1 MIYNALPRSAHL
13 EISDRCQAG
22 CPMCG
27 RTKLLDGTDSS
38 YIENVDLTYE
48 EIYNAFPPEYLEQ
61 SGFDYVNV
69 CGSFGD
75 PLMNRDAF
83 KILEHFASRDI
94 ETALFTNG
102 SLRST
107 KWWYELGQMFAKGH
121 PKNYAYFAIDGVDQ
135 ETHEYYRRFTKLDKI
150 LANAKAFMEGGGK
163 AIWNFIVFKHNEH
176 QLEEAQQISHEM
188 GFWKFSA
195 VKTDRFILHDIRD
208 GIDKKGR
215 EFTLERPTDEQWL
228 IDAQHSYAR
237 SMIEYYKNYEKRLE
251 AGETVTTSIHCEVA
265 PKGQIFVGANG
276 FVFPCCYTYGFYK
289 RILVP
294 DGELGHGITKVDP
307 VYPWTDDLNIKHTP
321 ISEIVLHDYFIDTA
335 NKWNTLPVPCCQ
347 KTCGIKYIK
356 RKTDVYNNSPSLIL
370 SSTD

>member
-38 YIENVDLTYE
+38 YINNVDLTYE
-48 EIYNAFPPEYLEQ
+48 EIYNAFPPEYLEE
-61 SGFDYVNV
+61 SKFDYVNV

-75 PLMNRDAF
+75 PLMNPDAF
-83 KILEHFASRDI
+83 KILEHFASRGI

-102 SLRST
+102 SLRNE

-150 LANAKAFMEGGGK
+150 LKNAKAFMDGGGK

-176 QLEEAQQISHEM
+176 QVKEAQRISQEM

-215 EFTLERPTDEQWL
+215 EFSLERPTDEQWL

-237 SMIEYYKNYEKRLE
+237 TMIEYYKNYEKRLE
-251 AGETVTTSIHCEVA
+251 NGDTVESKISCEVA
-265 PKGQIFVGANG
+265 PKGQIFVGADG

-307 VYPWTDDLNIKHTP
+307 VYPWTDEVNIKHTP
-321 ISEIVLHDYFIDTA
+321 IGEIVLHDYFIDTA
-335 NKWNTLPVPCCQ
+335 DKFNTLPVPCCQ
-347 KTCGIKYIK
+347 KACGIKYVK
-356 RKTDVYNNSPSLIL
+356 RKEDVYNTSSLIL
-370 SSTD
+370 SSFD

>member
-27 RTKLLDGTDSS
+27 RTKLEDGTDSS
-38 YIENVDLTYE
+38 YIENVDLSYQD
-48 EIYNAFPPEYLEQ
+48 IYNAFPPDYLES

-75 PLMNRDAF
+75 PLMNPEAF
-83 KILEHFASRDI
+83 QILEHFVSRGI

-107 KWWYELGQMFAKGH
+107 SWWYKLGQMFAKGH
-121 PKNYAYFAIDGVDQ
+121 KKNYVYFAIDGTDQ

-150 LANAKAFMEGGGK
+150 FANAKAFMEGGGK
-163 AIWNFIVFKHNEH
+163 AVWSFILFKHNEH
-176 QLEEAQQISHEM
+176 QLEEAKQMSKDM
-188 GFWKFSA
+188 GFFKFTA
-195 VKTDRFILHDIRD
+195 VKTDRFIMHDIRD
-208 GIDKKGR
+208 GIDRKGR
-215 EFTLERPTDEQWL
+215 QFTLERPEDPQWL
-228 IDAQHSYAR
+228 IDAQHEYAR
-237 SMIEYYKNYEKRLE
+237 TMIDYYIKYEDRLKN
-251 AGETVTTSIHCEVA
+251 GDTVESQISCEVA

-294 DGELGHGITKVDP
+294 EGELSHGISHADP
-307 VYPWTDDLNIKHTP
+307 EYPWSDEVNLKHTP
-321 ISEIVLHDYFIDTA
+321 IGEIVLHDYFIGVAD
-335 NKWNTLPVPCCQ
+335 KWNSLPLPCCQ

-356 RKTDVYNNSPSLIL
+356 RKEDVYNETSLIL
-370 SSTD
+370 SSSD

>member
-27 RTKLLDGTDSS
+27 RTKILDGTDSS
-38 YIENVDLTYE
+38 YIENADLSYE
-48 EIYNAFPPEYLEQ
+48 EIYKAFSPEYLEA

-83 KILEHFASRDI
+83 KILEHFASRGI

-102 SLRST
+102 SLRSE
-107 KWWYELGQMFAKGH
+107 KWWFELGQMFAKGH
-121 PKNYAYFAIDGVDQ
+121 PKNYAYFAIDGTDQ

-150 LANAKAFMEGGGK
+150 FKNAKAFMDGGGK

-176 QLEEAQQISHEM
+176 QLEEARRISQEM
-188 GFWKFSA
+188 GFWKFSS
-195 VKTDRFILHDIRD
+195 VKTDRFIMHDIRD
-208 GIDKKGR
+208 GIDRVGR
-215 EFTLERPTDEQWL
+215 EYTLERPTDPQHL
-228 IDAQHSYAR
+228 IDAHHQYAR
-237 SMIEYYKNYEKRLE
+237 TMIEYYKRYENRL
-251 AGETVTTSIHCEVA
+251 ANGDTVETSINCEVA

-276 FVFPCCYTYGFYK
+276 YVFPCCYTYGFYK

-294 DGELGHGITKVDP
+294 EGELNHGIKNADP
-307 VYPWTDDLNIKHTP
+307 MYPWDDEVNLKHTP
-321 ISEIVLHDYFIDTA
+321 IDQIVMHDFFHRLSDR
-335 NKWNTLPVPCCQ
+335 WDDLPVPCCQ

-356 RKTDVYNNSPSLIL
+356 RKEDVYNEASLIL
-370 SSTD
+370 SSAD

>member
-27 RTKLLDGTDSS
+27 RTKLIDGTDSS
-38 YIENVDLTYE
+38 YIDNVDLSYE
-48 EIYNAFPPEYLEQ
+48 DIYKAFSPEYLKE

-75 PLMNRDAF
+75 PLMNGEAF
-83 KILEHFASRDI
+83 EILEHFVSHGI

-102 SLRST
+102 SLRNE
-107 KWWYELGQMFAKGH
+107 KWWFELGKLFATGH
-121 PKNYAYFAIDGVDQ
+121 PKNYTYFAIDGTDQ

-150 LANAKAFMEGGGK
+150 YANARAFMEGGGK

-176 QLEEAQQISHEM
+176 QVEEAQKISQEM

-195 VKTDRFILHDIRD
+195 VKTDRFVMHDIRD
-208 GIDKKGR
+208 GIDRKGR
-215 EFTLERPTDEQWL
+215 EFTLERPSESQWL
-228 IDAQHSYAR
+228 IDAQHEYAR
-237 SMIEYYKNYEKRLE
+237 TMIEYYKRYEERL
-251 AGETVTTSIHCEVA
+251 ARGETVETNINCEVA
-265 PKGQIFVGANG
+265 PKGQIFVGAQG
-276 FVFPCCYTYGFYK
+276 YVFPCCYTYGFHK

-294 DGELGHGITKVDP
+294 EGELSHGIKNANP
-307 VYPWTDDLNIKHTP
+307 EYPWSDEVNIKHTS
-321 ISEIVLHDYFIDTA
+321 IGEIVLDDYFIGVAD
-335 NKWNTLPVPCCQ
+335 KWNTLPLPCCQ

-356 RKTDVYNNSPSLIL
+356 RKEDFYNESRIIL
-370 SSTD
+370 SSAD